1 MLKPMT
7 LIKKPRYPRRKKIKT
22 YHEAQFSI
30 YLMLNDEIEKKINKK
45 RYKKMTQVNLG

>member
-7 LIKKPRYPRRKKIKT
+7 LIKKPRYPHRKKIKT

-45 RYKKMTQVNLG
+45 RYKKNDSI